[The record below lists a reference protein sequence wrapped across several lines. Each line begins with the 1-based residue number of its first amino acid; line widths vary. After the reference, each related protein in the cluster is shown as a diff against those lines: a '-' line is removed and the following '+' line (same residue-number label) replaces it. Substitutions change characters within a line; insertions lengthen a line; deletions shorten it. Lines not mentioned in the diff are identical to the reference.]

1 MMPVYMLAVLRVL
14 LHLLTNHNYGFHRD
28 ELATLDDA
36 RFLAWGYVAYPPL
49 TPAAGRLAM
58 EIFGLSTNSV
68 RLFGAL
74 AQAASIV
81 LTADLCR
88 RLGGG
93 RFAQFLAALCVAVS
107 PLSLIAG
114 ALFQYVTFDYLWW
127 VLAMWCLARLLAG
140 GDPRWWLGVGTAI
153 GLGMLTRYTMGV
165 LVIGLLVA
173 VVATPARRFLRS
185 PWLYAGALIAIAMAL
200 PNLIWQYRH
209 DFVWFDFLKSIH
221 ERDISLGRTDG
232 FLLHQFFVPAHALSV
247 PVWLAGLWFL
257 LRAPA
262 GRDFRLFGWW
272 WITVLAVFALAQARD
287 YYMAPAYPVLLAAGA
302 VAAEKW
308 SPRWRP
314 YGLAGLSLGGLAV
327 AAIALP
333 AAPPGSRWFQ
343 VATGINGDLREQIGW
358 DELVETVSNA
368 YQTLPDAERAQTGIL
383 AGNYGEAGAI
393 NLFGPAHGLPPAI
406 SGVNSHYLRGYA
418 TPPPSTLLA
427 LGFSRATLERHFSS
441 VEFVA
446 PITNRLGVKNEESS
460 LPGLFLCRGM
470 RKPWPEFWKRF
481 RYFG

>member
-1 MMPVYMLAVLRVL
+1 MMPVYVLAVLRVL

-58 EIFGLSTNSV
+58 EILCLSTNGV

-74 AQAASIV
+74 AQAASIM

-221 ERDISLGRTDG
+221 ERDISLGRTDAASVVVNLEDLWAETLPQNVPG
-232 FLLHQFFVPAHALSV
+232 TGPEVPNWRRQMARTLDEVGADHELVALLAP
-247 PVWLAGLWFL
+247 
-257 LRAPA
+257 LRA
-262 GRDFRLFGWW
+262 
-272 WITVLAVFALAQARD
+272 AR
-287 YYMAPAYPVLLAAGA
+287 GTT
-302 VAAEKW
+302 
-308 SPRWRP
+308 
-314 YGLAGLSLGGLAV
+314 GG
-327 AAIALP
+327 
-333 AAPPGSRWFQ
+333 
-343 VATGINGDLREQIGW
+343 D
-358 DELVETVSNA
+358 
-368 YQTLPDAERAQTGIL
+368 
-383 AGNYGEAGAI
+383 
-393 NLFGPAHGLPPAI
+393 
-406 SGVNSHYLRGYA
+406 GVG
-418 TPPPSTLLA
+418 
-427 LGFSRATLERHFSS
+427 G
-441 VEFVA
+441 
-446 PITNRLGVKNEESS
+446 
-460 LPGLFLCRGM
+460 CR
-470 RKPWPEFWKRF
+470 
-481 RYFG
+481 